1 MSQDVYYN
9 GEISVTPALTES
21 DAAVLLA
28 ATNLEQTEETREFFA
43 AIAASPEPDLPYQ
56 GGLLEIS
63 EDRQFIV
70 PEQDESR
77 HGFRLWLKLV
87 IEHYL
92 VPRGYVLEGEVT
104 WEGEDRDD
112 SGTIFVKDNQVEAV
126 DDLIFN
132 AGPSW
137 APNHFADDHLKQAI
151 RDLLDSADNTGCSP
165 ELTVVDASGLEAVRS
180 RMPEL

>member
-1 MSQDVYYN
+1 MDVYYK
-9 GEISVTPALTES
+9 GEIAVTPALTES
-21 DAAVLLA
+21 DAAVLRA
-28 ATNLEQTEETREFFA
+28 VTNLERTDETKAFFA
-43 AIAASPEPDLPYQ
+43 AVAASPEPDLPYHA
-56 GGLLEIS
+56 GLLEIS
-63 EDRQFIV
+63 EDREFIV
-70 PEQDESR
+70 PEEDESR

-92 VPRGYVLEGEVT
+92 APRGYVLNGEVT

-151 RDLLDSADNTGCSP
+151 RDLLDSADNIGCSP
-165 ELTVVDASGLEAVRS
+165 ELTVVDASGLEAVRL
-180 RMPEL
+180 RMPEF

>member
-1 MSQDVYYN
+1 MDVYYK
-9 GEISVTPALTES
+9 GEIAVTPALTES
-21 DAAVLLA
+21 DAAVLRA
-28 ATNLEQTEETREFFA
+28 VTNLERTDETKAFFA
-43 AIAASPEPDLPYQ
+43 AVAASPEPDLPYHA
-56 GGLLEIS
+56 GLLEIS
-63 EDRQFIV
+63 EDREFIV
-70 PEQDESR
+70 PEEDESR

-92 VPRGYVLEGEVT
+92 APRGYVLNGEVT

-137 APNHFADDHLKQAI
+137 APNHFADDQLKQAI
-151 RDLLDSADNTGCSP
+151 RDLLESEDNTGCTDD
-165 ELTVVDASGLEAVRS
+165 LTVVEARHVETVRS
-180 RMPEL
+180 LLPEF

>member
-1 MSQDVYYN
+1 MDVYYK
-9 GEISVTPALTES
+9 GEIAVTPALTES
-21 DAAVLLA
+21 DAAVLRA
-28 ATNLEQTEETREFFA
+28 VTNLERTDDTKVFFA
-43 AIAASPEPDLPYQ
+43 AVAASPEPDLPYHA
-56 GGLLEIS
+56 GLLEIS
-63 EDRQFIV
+63 EDREFIV
-70 PEQDESR
+70 PEEDESR

-92 VPRGYVLEGEVT
+92 APRGYVLNGEVT

-137 APNHFADDHLKQAI
+137 APNHFADDQLKQVV
-151 RDLLDSADNTGCSP
+151 RDLLESEDNTGCTDD
-165 ELTVVDASGLEAVRS
+165 LAVVEARHVETVRS
-180 RMPEL
+180 LLPEF

>member
-1 MSQDVYYN
+1 MGYDVYYN
-9 GEISVTPALTES
+9 GEVTVTPALTEG
-21 DAAVLLA
+21 DAAVVRA
-28 ATNLEQTEETREFFA
+28 ATKHEDTEETRALFA
-43 AIAASPEPDLPYQ
+43 AIAASPEPDLPHH

-63 EDRQFIV
+63 EDRELIL

-77 HGFRLWLKLV
+77 HGFRMWLRLL

-92 VPRGYVLEGEVT
+92 APRGYVLEGAVT

-112 SGTIFVKDNQVEAV
+112 CGTIFVKDNQVEAV
-126 DDLIFN
+126 DNLIFN

-137 APNHFADDHLKQAI
+137 APNHFVDDHLKQAI
-151 RDLLDSADNTGCSP
+151 HDLFQSADNTGCSP

-180 RMPEL
+180 RMPEF

>member
-1 MSQDVYYN
+1 MGQDVYYN
-9 GEISVTPALTES
+9 GEIAITPALTES
-21 DAAVLLA
+21 DAAVLRA
-28 ATNLEQTEETREFFA
+28 ATNLQQSVETRPFFA
-43 AIAASPEPDLPYQ
+43 AVAASPEPDLPYH
-56 GGLLEIS
+56 GGLIEIS
-63 EDRQFIV
+63 EDREFIL

-92 VPRGYVLEGEVT
+92 APRGYVLDGEVT

-165 ELTVVDASGLEAVRS
+165 ELTVVAAPSLEAVRS
-180 RMPEL
+180 RMPEF

>member
-21 DAAVLLA
+21 DAKVVLA

-43 AIAASPEPDLPYQ
+43 AIAVSPEPDLPYH
-56 GGLLEIS
+56 GGLLDIS
-63 EDRQFIV
+63 EDREFIF

-77 HGFRLWLKLV
+77 HGFRMWLKLL

-92 VPRGYVLEGEVT
+92 APRGYVLEGEVT

-112 SGTIFVKDNQVEAV
+112 CGTIFVKDNQVEAV

-151 RDLLDSADNTGCSP
+151 HELLESADNTGCSD
-165 ELTVVDASGLEAVRS
+165 ELTVVAATSLEAVRS
-180 RMPEL
+180 RMPEF

>member
-1 MSQDVYYN
+1 MGQDVYYN

-21 DAAVLLA
+21 DATVLLA
-28 ATNLEQTEETREFFA
+28 ATNLEQTDETREFFA
-43 AIAASPEPDLPYQ
+43 AIAASPEPDLPYH

-63 EDRQFIV
+63 EDREFIV
-70 PEQDESR
+70 AQQDESR

-92 VPRGYVLEGEVT
+92 APRGYVLDGEVT

-112 SGTIFVKDNQVEAV
+112 SGTIFVKDNRVEAV

-137 APNHFADDHLKQAI
+137 APNHFVDDHLKQAI
-151 RDLLDSADNTGCSP
+151 RDLFQSADNTGCSP

-180 RMPEL
+180 RMPEF

>member
-1 MSQDVYYN
+1 MGYDVYYN
-9 GEISVTPALTES
+9 GEVTVTPALTEG
-21 DAAVLLA
+21 DAAVVRA
-28 ATNLEQTEETREFFA
+28 ATKLEDTEETRALFA
-43 AIAASPEPDLPYQ
+43 AIAASPEPDLPHH

-63 EDRQFIV
+63 EDRGFIL

-77 HGFRLWLKLV
+77 HGFRMWLRLL

-92 VPRGYVLEGEVT
+92 APRGYVLEGEVT

-112 SGTIFVKDNQVEAV
+112 CGTIFVKDNQVEAV

-137 APNHFADDHLKQAI
+137 APNHFVDDHLKQAI
-151 RDLLDSADNTGCSP
+151 HDLFQSADNTRCSP
-165 ELTVVDASGLEAVRS
+165 ELAVVDASGLEAVRS
-180 RMPEL
+180 RMPEF

>member
-1 MSQDVYYN
+1 MDVYYN
-9 GEISVTPALTES
+9 GEIAVTPALTES
-21 DAAVLLA
+21 DAAVLRA
-28 ATNLEQTEETREFFA
+28 VTNLERTDETKAFFA
-43 AIAASPEPDLPYQ
+43 AVAASPEPDLPYHA
-56 GGLLEIS
+56 GLLEIS
-63 EDRQFIV
+63 EDREFIV
-70 PEQDESR
+70 PEEDESR

-92 VPRGYVLEGEVT
+92 APRGYVLNGEVT

-137 APNHFADDHLKQAI
+137 APNHFADDQLKQAVC
-151 RDLLDSADNTGCSP
+151 DLLESEDNTGCTDD
-165 ELTVVDASGLEAVRS
+165 LTVVEARHVETVRVLL
-180 RMPEL
+180 PKF

>member
-1 MSQDVYYN
+1 MGYDVYYN
-9 GEISVTPALTES
+9 GEVSVTPPLTEG
-21 DAAVLLA
+21 DAAVLRA
-28 ATNLEQTEETREFFA
+28 ATNLERTDETRALFA
-43 AIAASPEPDLPYQ
+43 AIAASPEPDLPYHA
-56 GGLLEIS
+56 GLLEVS
-63 EDRQFIV
+63 EDREFIL

-77 HGFRLWLKLV
+77 HGFRMWLRLL

-92 VPRGYVLEGEVT
+92 APRGYVLEGEVT

-112 SGTIFVKDNQVEAV
+112 CGTIFIKDNQVEAV
-126 DDLIFN
+126 DDQIFN

-165 ELTVVDASGLEAVRS
+165 DLTVVSTAGLEAVRS
-180 RMPEL
+180 RMPEF

>member
-1 MSQDVYYN
+1 MGYDVYYN
-9 GEISVTPALTES
+9 GEVAVTPALTEG
-21 DAAVLLA
+21 DAAVVRA
-28 ATNLEQTEETREFFA
+28 ATNLEDTEETRALFA
-43 AIAASPEPDLPYQ
+43 AIAASPEPDLPHH

-63 EDRQFIV
+63 EDRECIL

-77 HGFRLWLKLV
+77 HGFRMWLTLL

-92 VPRGYVLEGEVT
+92 APRGYVLEGEVT

-112 SGTIFVKDNQVEAV
+112 SGTIFVKGNQVEGV

-151 RDLLDSADNTGCSP
+151 RDLLASADNTGCSP
-165 ELTVVDASGLEAVRS
+165 ELTVVAATGLEAVRS
-180 RMPEL
+180 RMPEF

>member
-21 DAAVLLA
+21 DAKVVLA

-43 AIAASPEPDLPYQ
+43 ALAASPEPDLPYHA
-56 GGLLEIS
+56 GLLEVS
-63 EDRQFIV
+63 EDREFV
-70 PEQDESR
+70 FPEQDESR

-92 VPRGYVLEGEVT
+92 ALRGYVLEGEVT

-112 SGTIFVKDNQVEAV
+112 SGTIFVRDNQVEAV

-137 APNHFADDHLKQAI
+137 APNHFADDDLKLAI
-151 RDLLDSADNTGCSP
+151 RGLLDSADNTGCSP
-165 ELTVVDASGLEAVRS
+165 ELTVVVATSLEAVRS
-180 RMPEL
+180 RMPEF